1 MPLTAT
7 DAPACHT
14 HPEYWPAPNKG
25 TQRLVKKVSAATIT
39 QLSAAAACNAAVGA
53 SPAPSVEDLLVRLRE
68 ADPIRAQE
76 FETLL
81 AKLPQG
87 FALTPVLYT
96 RIAQAQGAA
105 LESEYVFSV
114 RQRFLKFLAQTQK
127 KALRDLGICDHGI
140 ARMARGLDPANVRG
154 ERYAVSVDHIIER
167 GGSGTMA
174 QARAKDE
181 LRDDT
186 LAETFPPNHFAN
198 LLLLPQDVH
207 DYKNRLN
214 GLQDIHKLS
223 AGESCWILMLT
234 PVTTAQNHGYVCA
247 PQPANTTLGQ
257 LALHVPNLHQQIG
270 ETKTIAVDTI
280 EAMQALVNDTSAG
293 SIIAMLDQL
302 AGKNRPAHARR
313 TLHDDFRDQRKA
325 DIAYLGSGC
334 TVADLGVAQPRGSH
348 AANNNNRHG
357 AGTQNTVPS
366 APNTLRA
373 IFNAAASHDRDV
385 QRVVESKLRPQ
396 LRELAD
402 LLEKAHARAVTYEIR
417 TPGHRNYS
425 DFVQFFR
432 GRNVRALC
440 VEASYYPL
448 AESRELLNVYRRIN
462 RDITQRS
469 RAPKQIKSLK
479 KSG

>member
-1 MPLTAT
+1 M
-7 DAPACHT
+7 
-14 HPEYWPAPNKG
+14 
-25 TQRLVKKVSAATIT
+25 KKVSAATIT

-53 SPAPSVEDLLVRLRE
+53 SPAPSVEDLLIALRN
-68 ADPIRAQE
+68 ADPIRAHE

-96 RIAQAQGAA
+96 RIPQSQGAA

-127 KALRDLGICDHGI
+127 QALRDLGICDHGI
-140 ARMARGLDPANVRG
+140 ARMARGLDPANAQG

-181 LRDDT
+181 LRDD
-186 LAETFPPNHFAN
+186 AQSETYPPNHFAN

-247 PQPANTTLGQ
+247 PQPANATLGH

-280 EAMQALVNDTSAG
+280 DAMQALVSDTSAG
-293 SIIAMLDQL
+293 SILGMLDQL
-302 AGKNRPAHARR
+302 AGKNRPAHVRR
-313 TLHDDFRDQRKA
+313 TLHDDFRDQRKV
-325 DIAYLGSGC
+325 DIAYLDSGC
-334 TVADLGVAQPRGSH
+334 TVADLGVAQPRGQQ
-348 AANNNNRHG
+348 AANNNSRHG
-357 AGTQNTVPS
+357 APARNTVPS

-373 IFNAAASHDRDV
+373 IFNAAASHDRDM
-385 QRVVESKLRPQ
+385 QRIVENKLRPQ

-402 LLEKAHARAVTYEIR
+402 LLDKTYQRALAQELR

-448 AESRELLNVYRRIN
+448 AESRDLLNVYRRIN

-469 RAPKQIKSLK
+469 RHSKHLKSLK
-479 KSG
+479 KTG